1 MGDKNADIIAG
12 LLDAEQYDER
22 NRRALCPHH
31 SEKTPS
37 WIYNAKAHSFHCFA
51 CQRNTDIIDAYM
63 ENGFTYIA
71 AVQKLFEHA
80 GIAYS
85 FGEHGVKSKA
95 QYRYPREEPLGD
107 RSRVYAYLAKR
118 GITQTVADY
127 ADIRED
133 AYGNIVFNY
142 YDTNDV
148 LTMVKYRPSRRVED
162 GENKMWCQKGAD
174 TTPLLFN
181 MNRVNISEPLCI
193 CEGEL
198 DCLALIESG
207 CKNTVSVPL
216 GAGNHKWIEENL
228 EWLEQFDSIILCGD
242 NDEPGR
248 KMVRDIAP
256 RLGTWRV
263 KIAEL
268 PQEHTRADG
277 RVIQIKDA
285 NAVLLYIGAEALRN
299 AIANAKDSPV
309 ASAVDFADIPDV
321 DLNDIDGIRTGF
333 NEVDQSLLR
342 LFYGT
347 FNIVSGRPGGGKTS
361 LLYQIINNAM
371 DDGECCWI
379 YSRELNNWLSKNW
392 QIHIFA
398 GNRNNKECVDAST
411 SAKYYVV
418 PKEIKA
424 EISEFYRGRLTFYR
438 DDYPNDRDALL
449 QAMIDN
455 RRKYGARVFLLD
467 NLMTINLGGS
477 DENVYERQTAF
488 INDLIQFAVKYDA
501 CVILVAHP
509 RKMPAD
515 QSDVDLYDIAGSSN
529 IINLAHRAIGL
540 RRVTDREK
548 QGVPNKRG
556 DGWEKPPNPFSVVL
570 TVIKDRLR
578 GMAGQQ
584 FGLYYDRPSRRFFS
598 NPKEYDKQYSWD
610 KCVYRDALPYPVDDG
625 AEAVF
630 GKIK

>member
-1 MGDKNADIIAG
+1 M
-12 LLDAEQYDER
+12 
-22 NRRALCPHH
+22 
-31 SEKTPS
+31 
-37 WIYNAKAHSFHCFA
+37 
-51 CQRNTDIIDAYM
+51 
-63 ENGFTYIA
+63 

-80 GIAYS
+80 GVNYS
-85 FGEHGVKSKA
+85 FGEHGVKNKA
-95 QYRYPREEPLGD
+95 QYRYPREEPDGD
-107 RSRVYAYLAKR
+107 KSRVYEYLAKR
-118 GITQTVADY
+118 QISRSVADY

-133 AYGNIVFNY
+133 AEGNIVFNY

-148 LTMVKYRPSRRVED
+148 LTMVKYRPSRKVEK

-181 MNRVNISEPLCI
+181 MNRVNVLEPLCI

-198 DCLALIESG
+198 DCLALIEAG

-216 GAGNHKWIEENL
+216 GAGNHKWVEENL
-228 EWLEQFDSIILCGD
+228 DWLEQFDSIILCGD

-248 KMVRDIAP
+248 KMVKDVAP

-263 KIAEL
+263 KVAEL
-268 PQEHTRADG
+268 PQECTLESG
-277 RVIQIKDA
+277 RIVPIKDA
-285 NAVLLYIGAEALRN
+285 NEVLCRMGAEVLRN

-321 DLNDIDGIRTGF
+321 DLNDIDGIQTGF
-333 NEVDQSLLR
+333 YEIDRSLLR

-347 FNIVSGRPGGGKTS
+347 FNIISGRPGGGKTS
-361 LLYQIINNAM
+361 LLYQVINNAM
-371 DDGECCWI
+371 DAGENCWI
-379 YSRELNNWLSKNW
+379 FSRELNNWLSKNW

-398 GNRNNKECVDAST
+398 GNRNNKECVDEST

-438 DDYPNDRDALL
+438 DDYPNDKDSLL
-449 QAMIDN
+449 QAMVDN

-467 NLMTINLGGS
+467 NLMTINLGGN
-477 DENVYERQTAF
+477 DENVNERQTAF

-515 QSDVDLYDIAGSSN
+515 QSDVDLYDIAGTSN

-540 RRVTDREK
+540 RRVTDKEK
-548 QGVPNKRG
+548 QGIPNKRG
-556 DGWEKPPNPFSVVL
+556 DGWEKPPNPFSVII

-584 FGLYYDRPSRRFFS
+584 FGLHYDKPSRRFFS
-598 NPKEYDKQYSWD
+598 NPEEYDKKYGWD
-610 KCVYRDALPYPVDDG
+610 KRVYQNALPYPVGDG
-625 AEAVF
+625 AEEVF
-630 GKIK
+630 GKLK